1 MKFMIQNKGLLKF
14 AKAMEKILNEKF
26 PKYRDTWRSASME
39 YLKKKLEEQ
48 VKKLTLPTPITTIS
62 KEETKR
68 TLAKIA
74 AYCAL
79 ISFKLDLYNSGSK
92 KDHKWRPWQ
101 IGGD

>member
-1 MKFMIQNKGLLKF
+1 MIREKDLKPF
-14 AKAMEKILNEKF
+14 IGAMVNIFDEKF
-26 PKYRDTWRSASME
+26 PKYRDSWRSASMK

-74 AYCAL
+74 AYCVL
-79 ISFKLDLYNSGSK
+79 MFIKFDL
-92 KDHKWRPWQ
+92 
-101 IGGD
+101 